1 MTQYRGV
8 EVDDRVGKQSCA
20 FIPDSDFRLVFA
32 TELITIHRRNG
43 SSKEVPC
50 FSPVQGTLHILPQ
63 TGIVDVVK

>member
-1 MTQYRGV
+1 MIALASNLAHSFQI
-8 EVDDRVGKQSCA
+8 A
-20 FIPDSDFRLVFA
+20 NFRLVFA